1 MMNIQTEILKELIV
15 SLVNRIND
23 KKILRLIY
31 NDKRNDGS
39 RNG

>member
-31 NDKRNDGS
+31 LFASGIAK
-39 RNG
+39 